1 MARTKTNTAVDNVA
15 TADDS
20 AVASVVDAEKNM
32 NEKIVEKTPVKE
44 VEKVEPL
51 RDSNEIKVVSLVPN
65 VWYHNDYTGQNIEWK
80 YVGQEEFMTFEELK
94 AMWRESKGY
103 FRNMWLKPEDDRVIA
118 KFSLTNIYKK
128 YDFLMDE
135 KNYTRA
141 NIDKLCESI
150 SSASSELKYC
160 VCDKVKNLVA
170 EEKITDIHVIRA
182 LEKHLK
188 VDLTSFI

>member
-20 AVASVVDAEKNM
+20 AVASVVEAEKNM
-32 NEKIVEKTPVKE
+32 NENVVEKTPVKE

-51 RDSNEIKVVSLVPN
+51 RDSNEIKVISLVPH
-65 VWYHNDYTGQNIEWK
+65 VWYHNNYTGDTIVWDN
-80 YVGQEEFMTFEELK
+80 VGQEEYMTFEELK
-94 AMWRESKGY
+94 AMWREAKGY

-118 KFSLTNIYKK
+118 KFGLTNIYKK

-135 KNYTRA
+135 KNYTRE

-160 VCDKVKNLVA
+160 VCDKVKNLVS
-170 EEKITDIHVIRA
+170 EEKISDIHVIRA

>member
-1 MARTKTNTAVDNVA
+1 MARTKANSAVETA
-15 TADDS
+15 TAEES
-20 AVASVVDAEKNM
+20 SVVAVVEAEEDM
-32 NEKIVEKTPVKE
+32 NETVVKETPVKE

-65 VWYHNDYTGQNIEWK
+65 VWYHNDYTGDTIRWDS
-80 YVGQEEFMTFEELK
+80 VGQEEYMTFEELK

-103 FRNMWLKPEDDRVIA
+103 FRNMWLKPEDDRVVA
-118 KFSLTNIYKK
+118 KFGLTNIYKK
-128 YDFLMDE
+128 YDFLMNE
-135 KNYTRA
+135 KNYTRD
-141 NIDKLCESI
+141 NIDKLCDSI

-160 VCDKVKNLVA
+160 VCDKVKSLVA
-170 EEKITDIHVIRA
+170 DERITDIHVIRA

>member
-1 MARTKTNTAVDNVA
+1 MARTKTNAAVDNVA

-32 NEKIVEKTPVKE
+32 NEKIVEETPVKE

-51 RDSNEIKVVSLVPN
+51 RDSNEIKVISLVPH
-65 VWYHNDYTGQNIEWK
+65 VWYHNDYTGDTIRWD
-80 YVGQEEFMTFEELK
+80 YVGQEEYMTFEELK
-94 AMWRESKGY
+94 AMWREAKGY
-103 FRNMWLKPEDDRVIA
+103 FRNMWLKPEDDRVVA
-118 KFSLTNIYKK
+118 KFGLSGIYKK

-135 KNYTRA
+135 KNYTRD

-160 VCDKVKNLVA
+160 VCDKVKSLVA
-170 EEKITDIHVIRA
+170 EEKVTDIHVIRA

>member
-1 MARTKTNTAVDNVA
+1 MARTKTNTAVDTAA
-15 TADDS
+15 TVDNS
-20 AVASVVDAEKNM
+20 AVAVSVEAEKDM
-32 NEKIVEKTPVKE
+32 NETVVEKTPVKE

-65 VWYHNDYTGQNIEWK
+65 VWYRNDYTGNSIRWDS
-80 YVGQEEFMTFEELK
+80 VGQEEYMTFEELK

-103 FRNMWLKPEDDRVIA
+103 FRNMWLKPEDDRVVA
-118 KFSLTNIYKK
+118 KFGLTNIYKK

-135 KNYTRA
+135 KNYTRE

-170 EEKITDIHVIRA
+170 EEKVTDIHVIRA

>member
-1 MARTKTNTAVDNVA
+1 MARTKAN
-15 TADDS
+15 S
-20 AVASVVDAEKNM
+20 AVETAATEESSVVAVVEAEENM
-32 NEKIVEKTPVKE
+32 NKTVVKETPVKE

-65 VWYHNDYTGQNIEWK
+65 VWYHNDYTGDTIRWDS
-80 YVGQEEFMTFEELK
+80 VGQEEYMTFEELK

-103 FRNMWLKPEDDRVIA
+103 FRNMWLKPEDDRVVA
-118 KFSLTNIYKK
+118 KFGLTNIYKK
-128 YDFLMDE
+128 YDFLMNE
-135 KNYTRA
+135 KNYTRD
-141 NIDKLCESI
+141 NIDKLCDSI

-160 VCDKVKNLVA
+160 VCDKVKSLVA
-170 EEKITDIHVIRA
+170 DERITDIHVIRA

>member
-1 MARTKTNTAVDNVA
+1 MARTKAN
-15 TADDS
+15 S
-20 AVASVVDAEKNM
+20 AVETAAAEESSVVAVVEAEENM
-32 NEKIVEKTPVKE
+32 NKTVVKETPVKE

-65 VWYHNDYTGQNIEWK
+65 VWYHNDYTGDTIRWDS
-80 YVGQEEFMTFEELK
+80 VGQEEYMTFEELK

-103 FRNMWLKPEDDRVIA
+103 FRNMWLKPEDDRVVA
-118 KFSLTNIYKK
+118 KFGLTNIYKK
-128 YDFLMDE
+128 YDFLMNE
-135 KNYTRA
+135 KNYTRD
-141 NIDKLCESI
+141 NIDKLCDSI

-160 VCDKVKNLVA
+160 VCDKVKSLVA
-170 EEKITDIHVIRA
+170 DERITDIHVIRA